1 MKILTSTIM
10 FALWVSGT
18 VLAQDVRYNA
28 DPGVDTSRYKT
39 YRWAEHPDS
48 RAVDPV
54 ILKQLGQAFDTEL
67 AKKGL
72 QRVSGETSDLVI
84 VFQIARGQEKLLTTF
99 TNEYGYGPG
108 WRQVWYTTAGGSHS
122 TQSTMPAQSKID
134 SGQVVLD
141 MYDTS
146 TKHLIWRGMV
156 SKTLESNVK
165 PEQQKKNIDK
175 AAEKLMDKYPP
186 PKM

>member
-1 MKILTSTIM
+1 MKIISTILL
-10 FALWVSGT
+10 ALCVGGT

-28 DPGVDTSRYKT
+28 DPGADTSRYKT

-48 RAVDPV
+48 KQVDPV
-54 ILKQLGQAFDTEL
+54 ILNQLGQAFDAEL
-67 AKKGL
+67 TKKGL
-72 QRVSGETSDLVI
+72 QKVSGETSDLVI
-84 VFQIARGQEKLLTTF
+84 VFQLAMGQEKLLTTF

-108 WRQVWYTTAGGSHS
+108 WRQVWYSTAGGGP
-122 TQSTMPAQSKID
+122 STMPDASKIS

-146 TKHLIWRGMV
+146 TKHLVWRGMV
-156 SKTLESNVK
+156 SKTLDSNAK
-165 PEQQKKNIDK
+165 PEEQKKNIDK

-186 PKM
+186 PKK

>member
-1 MKILTSTIM
+1 
-10 FALWVSGT
+10 
-18 VLAQDVRYNA
+18 
-28 DPGVDTSRYKT
+28 
-39 YRWAEHPDS
+39 
-48 RAVDPV
+48 
-54 ILKQLGQAFDTEL
+54 
-67 AKKGL
+67 
-72 QRVSGETSDLVI
+72 
-84 VFQIARGQEKLLTTF
+84 
-99 TNEYGYGPG
+99 
-108 WRQVWYTTAGGSHS
+108 
-122 TQSTMPAQSKID
+122 MPAQSKID

-175 AAEKLMDKYPP
+175 AAEKLMYKYPP